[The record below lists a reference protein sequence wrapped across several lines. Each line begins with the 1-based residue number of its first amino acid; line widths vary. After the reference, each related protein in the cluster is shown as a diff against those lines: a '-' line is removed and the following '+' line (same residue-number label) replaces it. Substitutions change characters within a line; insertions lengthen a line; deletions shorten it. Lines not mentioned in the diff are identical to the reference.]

1 MINKKKAGKLL
12 IQIVFVAMLVA
23 CSTADANI
31 ETEPT
36 HNIYTEE
43 QNDAHQTTPSKE
55 EFEEGIDWDE
65 YVDDEFLERLKWE
78 ENIWIEDDG
87 FSRNYVWKDNAY
99 FYEFTNK
106 DVTISFPLISE
117 DGFSSYTIK
126 KGERQGEFYWQ
137 HTYYPTTLNYLSP
150 KLMDVT
156 GDGSEDLCIGMGVGS
171 GTGVSVSV
179 MHVVDLATMKE
190 IPILENN
197 FVGEF
202 TTEDAVIIRDFL
214 KKEKEKRKELK
225 FLDDTPRANYSIRNI
240 GIEDNSIKVNIGIL
254 NYEEFFSGDPVG
266 EVEGEYV
273 YNGQGFTLSN
283 LIFKPFEE

>member
-1 MINKKKAGKLL
+1 MIMKGKVGKVL
-12 IQIVFVAMLVA
+12 IQSIIVAMLA
-23 CSTADANI
+23 GCSAAEANI
-31 ETEPT
+31 KTEPT
-36 HNIYTEE
+36 HTIYTDK
-43 QNDAHQTTPSKE
+43 QNDEHQPSPSKGE
-55 EFEEGIDWDE
+55 AGDSINWDE
-65 YVDDEFLERLKWE
+65 YVNDEFVERLKWE
-78 ENIWIEDDG
+78 ENIWIKDDG

-150 KLMDVT
+150 KLVDVT
-156 GDGSEDLCIGMGVGS
+156 GDGIENLCIGMGVGS

-179 MHVVDLATMKE
+179 MHVVDLSTMKE

-214 KKEKEKRKELK
+214 KKEKEKREELK
-225 FLDDTPRANYSIRNI
+225 FLDDTPKTNYSIRNI

-254 NYEEFFSGDPVG
+254 NYEEFVSGDPVG

-273 YNGQGFTLSN
+273 YNGQGFTLCN
-283 LIFKPFEE
+283 LIFKPYEE